1 MKKLLLYLLI
11 IVFVLFFS
19 FVKKTED
26 ETKTVIRF
34 SSWGSQTETA
44 ILKKVIEEYER
55 ENTNIKIDFIH
66 IPQNYFQK
74 IQLLFASGLEPDVV
88 FLNNKNIQM
97 YINANLLEDVSSIIN
112 KDSFYDE
119 ALECFSKNGKIY
131 AVPRDISNLVIF
143 YNKSILKNKPKFDD
157 FSEFISFLKTLK
169 SDKYYAIN
177 YEEDSLFWSYYLA
190 SNGGGLLSDDKKSL
204 LINSNETID
213 AIKIYSDL
221 INKYNVVPNKAQV
234 GSKTSAQMF
243 INGELAMYLGGRW
256 MVPKFREVITFDWDI
271 LMFPANMNKK
281 LYIDASGWALTKKAK
296 NKKEALEFIEYLSSD
311 KIIGELAQT
320 GLIIP
325 AKRYVAE
332 EIIGK
337 EQIPLY
343 SKIFIKMLDNT
354 KPTPVNENYSTINDI
369 ITQNVISILSGES
382 TFEDV
387 FDKKTITKLE
397 SLL

>member
-55 ENTNIKIDFIH
+55 ENINIKIDFIH

-97 YINANLLEDVSSIIN
+97 YINANLLEDVSMIIN

-337 EQIPLY
+337 EQIPLN

>member
-337 EQIPLY
+337 EQIPLN

-387 FDKKTITKLE
+387 FDKKTIIKLE